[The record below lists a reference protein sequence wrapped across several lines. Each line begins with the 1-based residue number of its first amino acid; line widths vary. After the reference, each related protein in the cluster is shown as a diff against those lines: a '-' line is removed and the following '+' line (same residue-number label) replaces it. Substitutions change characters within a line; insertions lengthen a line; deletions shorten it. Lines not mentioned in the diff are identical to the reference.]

1 MAQMNPQQMH
11 MMQMQQQQQQQ
22 QQQMM
27 LQQQQQQQ
35 MMMQQQQQQQQ
46 AQQQQQQQQQTR
58 QSQEDKLVSKAR
70 ELINGPLKEKW
81 NSTIKEASQ
90 RLYANGVLDNGGQ
103 LPSGTTV
110 NQGTKFE
117 SNLEDFYATLDQIEV
132 VLRCAIESQQQAQ
145 SSNRYMQI
153 PPQPNRLENMQ
164 NPEEYLSYPQYISIA
179 KQQVQYADN
188 IRQMILQATTDVV
201 EQRHGVPQQNQQA
214 QQQPQ
219 QTPATQQQGQQ
230 QGQPQQLPP
239 SSQGQP
245 TMGQNQPQQVAVNP
259 MNQGPNTMPMSQSQP
274 TLAMGQST
282 NMPMNQPM
290 SQGNMNPIM
299 NQNQMNFN

>member
-1 MAQMNPQQMH
+1 M
-11 MMQMQQQQQQQ
+11 
-22 QQQMM
+22 
-27 LQQQQQQQ
+27 
-35 MMMQQQQQQQQ
+35 
-46 AQQQQQQQQQTR
+46 
-58 QSQEDKLVSKAR
+58 QEDKLVSKAR

-81 NSTIKEASQ
+81 NSTVKEASQ

-201 EQRHGVPQQNQQA
+201 EQRHSVPQQNQQA
-214 QQQPQ
+214 QQAQQQAQ
-219 QTPATQQQGQQ
+219 QTQPTQQPGQPGQQ
-230 QGQPQQLPP
+230 QQPPP

-245 TMGQNQPQQVAVNP
+245 SMGQNQPQQVAVTP
-259 MNQGPNTMPMSQSQP
+259 MSQGPSNMPMSQPNSMTMSQSQP
-274 TLAMGQST
+274 TLSMGQST
-282 NMPMNQPM
+282 NMPMNQSISNQPM
-290 SQGNMNPIM
+290 GQGNMNPMM
-299 NQNQMNFN
+299 NQNPMNFN

>member
-22 QQQMM
+22 QQQQMM

-35 MMMQQQQQQQQ
+35 QQHMIMQQQQQQ
-46 AQQQQQQQQQTR
+46 AQQQQQQQPR

-81 NSTIKEASQ
+81 NNTVKEASQ

-103 LPSGTTV
+103 LPSGTNST
-110 NQGTKFE
+110 QGIKFE

-153 PPQPNRLENMQ
+153 PPQPNRLENVQ

-179 KQQVQYADN
+179 KQQVQYANN
-188 IRQMILQATTDVV
+188 IREMILQATTDVV
-201 EQRHGVPQQNQQA
+201 EQRHNLPQGQQSQQA
-214 QQQPQ
+214 QQGQ
-219 QTPATQQQGQQ
+219 QTQQQPQTQQAQQNPQVPPQGQAMNQQPPQQ
-230 QGQPQQLPP
+230 QVPV
-239 SSQGQP
+239 SQ
-245 TMGQNQPQQVAVNP
+245 
-259 MNQGPNTMPMSQSQP
+259 MNQTQQGPMSMS
-274 TLAMGQST
+274 QST
-282 NMPMNQPM
+282 NMPMNQQM
-290 SQGNMNPIM
+290 NQTNMNPMM
-299 NQNQMNFN
+299 NQQMNFN